1 MMKEPQMTDA
11 VAHFVCEQLK
21 VRCGVLT

>member
-1 MMKEPQMTDA
+1 MKEPQMTDA